1 MLFLKVKTFIEMFA
15 QDESLSEG
23 ISWRRALLCRKVIF
37 FRLFYVNDASL
48 DNLIS
53 KNWMISCNV
62 GEAVLRLN
70 MTAYLERTA
79 ATR

>member
-15 QDESLSEG
+15 QDESLSKG
-23 ISWRRALLCRKVIF
+23 ISWRRALLCLKVIF

-53 KNWMISCNV
+53 KNLILDDILQFW
-62 GEAVLRLN
+62 
-70 MTAYLERTA
+70 
-79 ATR
+79 